1 MTSKSVITPFII
13 SLLIAPLMLALT
25 MSLSGE
31 VGATTVT
38 RSLFAMT
45 VLVEVFALAQALGAR
60 KIFSPSDPGR
70 RAWTLIAASL
80 GVRLVTELRL
90 VTLTFNLVPKY
101 SEGASRELFFYVV
114 VLRYL
119 NILSG
124 LLLILALITMIRAYK
139 STGLKFELEKRDSF
153 YIVLLWA
160 VVAGTFVFRANLG
173 LTNTAGTDQYIA
185 AYRLVAVFI
194 GAFIASLCVVVRR
207 YSMQMGGGAVARVW
221 NMVVIAGIARAGS
234 FLVLALLSRWSLAGA
249 QFAEQYAIWIFAGCW
264 LIAALYQQEVLPRVT
279 ERLAARTA

>member
-1 MTSKSVITPFII
+1 M
-13 SLLIAPLMLALT
+13 
-25 MSLSGE
+25 
-31 VGATTVT
+31 T

-45 VLVEVFALAQALGAR
+45 VLVEVVALTQAFAAR

-70 RAWTLIAASL
+70 LAWTLIAASL

-90 VTLTFNLVPKY
+90 VTLTFNLVPRY

-119 NILSG
+119 NVISG

-139 STGLKFELEKRDSF
+139 STGLKLERRDSF
-153 YIVLLWA
+153 YILLLWA

-185 AYRLVAVFI
+185 AYRLVAVFV
-194 GAFIASLCVVVRR
+194 GAFIASLCIIVRR
-207 YSMQMGGGAVARVW
+207 YALQMGGGAVARVW
-221 NMVVIAGIARAGS
+221 NMVAVAGIARAGS
-234 FLVLALLSRWSLAGA
+234 FLILALLSRWSLVGA

-264 LIAALYQQEVLPRVT
+264 LIAALCQQEVLPRVAD
-279 ERLAARTA
+279 RLEAKPA